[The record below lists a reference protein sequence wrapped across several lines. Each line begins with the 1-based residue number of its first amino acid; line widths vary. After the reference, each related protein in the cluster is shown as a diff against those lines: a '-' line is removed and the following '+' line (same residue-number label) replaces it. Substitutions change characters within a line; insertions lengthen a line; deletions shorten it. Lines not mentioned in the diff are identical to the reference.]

1 MKKLSL
7 FLVVFLVLGSFAFGQ
22 EEEAMASPL
31 TATGSLNFS
40 LGDSKAFDDTTT
52 SLPVFSSTK
61 AATATLGLAT
71 ADEKVTGTIGV
82 NLLAPVSV
90 TSTYTDTDSLYTQY
104 NDYADVTP
112 GDYQAWLEINTLVD
126 FWNANYDTEIAAGI
140 NEGDPIFGDAANQQ
154 AIQDAVETALNG
166 GDNSTTLADTDSDLG
181 DLTLFTP
188 VDGGTEAADVA
199 DDEFAFT
206 LQAGV
211 DVVSQRED
219 VLDALADQMELAIG
233 RVLAGGSTQLQSTF
247 GAGLDYNTPGTTLK
261 SQIADSQYETVDDF
275 TGDDR
280 ALLQQALDLEL
291 AALTLLEPAGPS
303 VASDLTQ
310 SFITGATLSLNKIG
324 GVVDAT
330 FLFGEQHVSAGSIN
344 VDGSGHI
351 EDAVDAYH
359 GMTLGLSSGVV
370 EGANAS
376 VGVYIDDNGVQ
387 AAADDDPYTWTDES
401 QAVVDPVYGMTLGG
415 GYSTEVAGLTAGGN
429 LAFGLYDLLGTP
441 AWALSVMPSVSGLG
455 GSADLE
461 IAYGLDL
468 FYTKAALSY
477 GIMGITPT
485 ATIHFISET
494 GDNALAYA
502 ETPTSVLG
510 NLKATGGFGAD
521 LGLAAD
527 LGQFL
532 PIASS
537 INAGLDMGFPTG
549 GGLEMAW
556 SAGLSVTP
564 LTGLTASA
572 SFSGDQVAGNFT
584 ENINWSTG
592 LSYSYGIATVSASV
606 GRSWSAADEASTASW
621 SLGTSVSF

>member
-31 TATGSLNFS
+31 TATGSLSFS
-40 LGDSKAFDDTTT
+40 LGDSKAFEDTTT
-52 SLPVFSSTK
+52 DLPVFSSTK

-71 ADEKVTGTIGV
+71 ADEKVTGSVSV
-82 NLLAPVSV
+82 NLLAPVTVSSELDIP
-90 TSTYTDTDSLYTQY
+90 TSIYDLY
-104 NDYADVTP
+104 NDYADITAA
-112 GDYQAWLEINTLVD
+112 DYKAWINITKYVD
-126 FWNANYDTEIAAGI
+126 FWNANYDATFAAGA
-140 NEGDPIFGDAANQQ
+140 NSSDGIFGDADAQA
-154 AIQDAVETALNG
+154 AIQDAVEDALNDG
-166 GDNSTTLADTDSDLG
+166 GNGTELADADSDVG
-181 DLTLFTP
+181 SLTLNTP
-188 VDGGTEAADVA
+188 VAPDATAGE
-199 DDEFAFT
+199 DEFAWTTDASADVNNVAATVVGLIQTEASNAIVAVIEEGSDNLDDIINLPAYNVTTFA
-206 LQAGV
+206 LQGA
-211 DVVSQRED
+211 VSNLSVED
-219 VLDALADQMELAIG
+219 IESLEQNADDI
-233 RVLAGGSTQLQSTF
+233 
-247 GAGLDYNTPGTTLK
+247 
-261 SQIADSQYETVDDF
+261 
-275 TGDDR
+275 
-280 ALLQQALDLEL
+280 ALLKQALDLEK
-291 AALTLLEPAGPS
+291 AYNNITVPADPS
-303 VASDLTQ
+303 VTTTVTAPA
-310 SFITGATLSLNKIG
+310 FITSATLSLNQIG

-330 FLFGEQHVSAGSIN
+330 FLFGGQHVSAGSIN
-344 VDGSGHI
+344 VDGFGHTST
-351 EDAVDAYH
+351 AVKAYH

-376 VGVYIDDNGVQ
+376 LGLYIDDNGVK
-387 AAADDDPYTWTDES
+387 ASASDDFSTWTDES

-441 AWALSVMPSVSGLG
+441 AWAVSVMPSVSGMG

-502 ETPTSVLG
+502 ATPTSVLG

-532 PIASS
+532 PVASS

-549 GGLEMAW
+549 GELEMAW

-572 SFSGDQVAGNFT
+572 SFGGDEVAGNFT
-584 ENINWSTG
+584 SDINWSTG
-592 LSYSYGIATVSASV
+592 LSYTYGIATVSASV
-606 GRSWSAADEASTASW
+606 GRSYAAATGATTASW